1 MSFRDPRVS
10 AWEKKLGEVFDD
22 IDHIMED
29 RYGTAYPLHPSRP
42 EHGATANPSADGL
55 FDLGAAFSAGFG
67 SDHGRGYVVSIRLS
81 TLSRIPADVME
92 QIEQEVVELLEE
104 KLPVAFP
111 NRDLQVERDGHSF
124 KIIGDLSF
132 G

>member
-10 AWEKKLGEVFDD
+10 AWEKRLQRVFDD

-29 RYGTAYPLHPSRP
+29 RYGDRYPLHPSRP
-42 EHGATANPSADGL
+42 ERGETSNPSADGL
-55 FDLGAAFSAGFG
+55 FDLGAAFSAGYG
-67 SDHGRGYVVSIRLS
+67 SEHGRGYLVSIRLS
-81 TLSRIPADVME
+81 TRARIPADVME
-92 QIEQEVVELLEE
+92 QIEQEVVGLLHE

-111 NRDLQVERDGHSF
+111 NRTLQVERDGHSF
-124 KIIGDLSF
+124 KIIGDLSL